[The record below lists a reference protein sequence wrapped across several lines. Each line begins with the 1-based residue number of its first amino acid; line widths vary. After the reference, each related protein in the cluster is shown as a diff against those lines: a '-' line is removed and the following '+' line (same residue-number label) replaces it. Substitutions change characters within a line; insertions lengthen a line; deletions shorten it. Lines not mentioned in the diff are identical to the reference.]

1 MEYDEFKEIMKAGFL
16 QESKNPFFR
25 FKNRLGTDPYQSESA
40 QLTPETFVESEV
52 INHKDSNRILVL
64 RYGDES

>member
-1 MEYDEFKEIMKAGFL
+1 VEYDEFKAIMKAGFL

-52 INHKDSNRILVL
+52 INHKA
-64 RYGDES
+64 